1 MAQSRKKPVTL
12 RGRGQQ
18 SSSNEKTSRRAKP
31 LVRGKQ
37 GSGPKKRSVKKKTV
51 RRKREVLSVEDGI
64 RLNKL
69 LAEHGVASRRKADE
83 IILEGHVSVDGVQV
97 FELGLKVDP
106 DVQVVELKGERL
118 LSKTKER
125 KQYYLLNKPSGVVC
139 TNERREAKPKAI
151 DLINDRAKGRIY
163 TVGRLDEESKG
174 LIILTNDGEF
184 ANRVMHPRYGVLKT
198 YMVKLRGRIDDDGVQ
213 KVREG
218 VYLAEGK
225 MGQSRVLIKRRTREF
240 SHLEITLREGKNREI
255 RRVFHSVGFKVV
267 ELKRTSIGNV
277 SDRKLKLGYWRFLTP
292 SEVSGLIQIS
302 EGQQAEGEEQ
312 GALGKKKPTRRKKT
326 ARGRRGS
333 TGRGRAS

>member
-1 MAQSRKKPVTL
+1 MAQSRKKPVAL

-18 SSSNEKTSRRAKP
+18 SSEPAKTSRRDKP
-31 LVRGKQ
+31 PIKRKGAA
-37 GSGPKKRSVKKKTV
+37 GSKKRAVKKKTV
-51 RRKREVLSVEDGI
+51 RGRREVESVEDGI

-69 LAEHGVASRRKADE
+69 LAEHGLASRRKADE

-97 FELGLKVDP
+97 FELGLKVNP
-106 DVQVVELKGERL
+106 SLQRVELKGERL
-118 LSKTKER
+118 EPKDMER
-125 KQYYLLNKPSGVVC
+125 KQYYLLNKPIGVVC

-198 YMVKLRGRIDDDGVQ
+198 YMVKLRGKITDEGVQ

-225 MGQSRVLIKRRTREF
+225 MGQSRVLIKRRTRDT
-240 SHLEITLREGKNREI
+240 SQLEITLREGKNREI
-255 RRVFHSVGFKVV
+255 RRVFHSVGYKVM
-267 ELKRTSIGNV
+267 ELRRVSIGNV
-277 SDRKLKLGYWRFLTP
+277 NDRKLRVGFWRFLTP
-292 SEVSGLIQIS
+292 AEVQGLIQIS
-302 EGQQAEGEEQ
+302 QGEEPEPTKPS
-312 GALGKKKPTRRKKT
+312 GKKKSSRKVSPR
-326 ARGRRGS
+326 RGRTS
-333 TGRGRAS
+333 